1 MEKFIAQF
9 QLNFIK
15 DDRWIRL
22 VQGLGITL
30 EVTFFA
36 LILGVFLGF
45 LVAVVRSTY
54 EQSLRKKTFG
64 DYLLRFFNAICKI
77 YITII
82 RGTPTT
88 IQLLIMYF
96 VVFQS
101 VRIDKVLVA
110 VIAFGMNSGGYVAEI
125 MRSGIMSLDKGQMEA
140 GRSLGL
146 NYVQTMLH
154 IVLPQAFKN
163 VLPALVN
170 EFIVLLK
177 ETSIAGLIAL
187 PELTYQGNLIRSQT
201 FTAFMPLIAVAL
213 IYLGVVMLLSFGLSR
228 LERRLR
234 RSDR

>member
-1 MEKFIAQF
+1 MDEFIAQF
-9 QLNFIK
+9 QLNFI
-15 DDRWIRL
+15 DENRWVRL
-22 VQGLGITL
+22 VRGLGITL

-36 LILGVFLGF
+36 LILGVILGF

-54 EQSLRKKTFG
+54 EQSPRKKTPG

-101 VRIDKVLVA
+101 VKIDKVLVA
-110 VIAFGMNSGGYVAEI
+110 VIAFGLNSGGYVAEI

-146 NYVQTMLH
+146 NYVQTMQH

-187 PELTYQGNLIRSQT
+187 QELTYQGNLIKSQT
-201 FTAFMPLIAVAL
+201 YSAFMPLIAVAL
-213 IYLGVVMLLSFGLSR
+213 IYLGVVMLLSFGLSK